1 MFKIVNDVVKNHRM
15 SICKNCEFLRETL
28 NTCKKCGC
36 FMPAK
41 TAFSQASCP
50 INKWTAIQSQPS
62 AAQPTSVTSVVNKLE
77 EKIVESWNKQ

>member
-28 NTCKKCGC
+28 NTCKQCGC

-41 TAFSQASCP
+41 TAFASDACP
-50 INKWTAIQSQPS
+50 LNKWSAIQN
-62 AAQPTSVTSVVNKLE
+62 QPTAQTDLINKLE